1 MSEFSYHSG
10 VLHAEGVSLADIAG
24 VVGTPFYCY
33 STAGLQHGYRALRDA
48 LEEFD
53 PLICFAVKANSNQA
67 VIRTFG
73 DLGAGADVV
82 SEGELRRA
90 LAAGIPPDRIIF
102 SGVGKTAD
110 EMRAALAL
118 GIHQINVESVPE
130 LELLSEIA
138 VDAGQVADVALRVNP
153 DVDANTHEKITTGK
167 KENKFGIDLDS
178 APGTFAR
185 AAALPGVNPVSVA
198 VHIGSQLTDLAPF
211 RAAFA
216 RVADLAD
223 SLRAQGIGIEH
234 LDLGGGL
241 GTPYDDETPP
251 PVDAYA
257 AAVRETVGG
266 RGYRLSFEP
275 GRLLAGNA
283 GIMVSRVIYVKD
295 GQDRRFIIL
304 DAAMNDLIRPAMYG
318 AHHHIQPVVEPAPDA
333 VLGAADVVGPVC
345 ESGDTFAR
353 QRDLPP
359 LVTGDL
365 VAFKSAGAY
374 GAVMASTYN
383 SRPLVA
389 EIMVNGDRWAVVRPR
404 QSLEALLGQDRL
416 ADWQAQADDAGPAMR
431 AAT

>member
-1 MSEFSYHSG
+1 MSAFSYRNG
-10 VLHAEGVSLADIAG
+10 VLSAEAVPLSDIAAA
-24 VVGTPFYCY
+24 VGTPFYCY
-33 STAGLQHGYRALRDA
+33 ATAA
-48 LEEFD
+48 LEAQYLSLRAALAEFD

-90 LAAGIPPDRIIF
+90 LAAGIPPERIIF
-102 SGVGKTAD
+102 SGVGKTAA
-110 EMRAALAL
+110 EMRAALDA

-130 LELLSEIA
+130 LEVLSAVA
-138 VDAGQVADVALRVNP
+138 VDAGRVANVALRVNP

-167 KENKFGIDLDS
+167 KENKFGIALDA
-178 APGTFAR
+178 APAAFAR
-185 AAALPGVNPVSVA
+185 AADLPGIEPVSVA
-198 VHIGSQLTDLAPF
+198 VHIGSQLTDLEPF

-223 SLRAQGIGIEH
+223 RLRSAGIGIEH

-241 GTPYDDETPP
+241 GILYDDETPP

-257 AAVRETVGG
+257 AVVRETVGG

-275 GRLLAGNA
+275 GRLLTGNA
-283 GIMVSRVIYVKD
+283 GVMVAQVVYVKE

-318 AHHHIQPVVEPAPDA
+318 AHHHIQPVAQPGPDA
-333 VLGAADVVGPVC
+333 PRGPADVVGPVC

-365 VAFKSAGAY
+365 VAFESAGAY

-383 SRPLVA
+383 SRPLVP
-389 EIMVNGDRWAVVRPR
+389 EILVNGDRWAVVRAR
-404 QSLEALLGQDRL
+404 QTLDELLQQDQL
-416 ADWQAQADDAGPAMR
+416 ADWQTDAGDPGLAMR
-431 AAT
+431 AGG

>member
-24 VVGTPFYCY
+24 AVGTPFYCY
-33 STAGLQHGYRALRDA
+33 SSAGLQHGYRALSDA
-48 LEEFD
+48 LAEFD

-110 EMRAALAL
+110 EMRAAMAL

-138 VDAGQVADVALRVNP
+138 VAAGGVANVALRVNP

-185 AAALPGVNPVSVA
+185 AAALPGINPVSVA

-241 GTPYDDETPP
+241 GIPYDDETPP

-257 AAVRETVGG
+257 AVVRETVGG

-295 GQDRRFIIL
+295 GQDRRFVIL

-318 AHHHIQPVVEPAPDA
+318 AHHHIQPVTEPAPDA
-333 VLGAADVVGPVC
+333 ALGAADVVGPVC

>member
-1 MSEFSYHSG
+1 MSEFSYRNG
-10 VLHAEGVSLADIAG
+10 ILHAENVALSEIAAA
-24 VVGTPFYCY
+24 VGTPFYCY
-33 STAGLQHGYRALRDA
+33 ASAALQSQYLALQNA
-48 LEEFD
+48 LAKFD

-90 LAAGIPPDRIIF
+90 LAAGIAPDRIIF
-102 SGVGKTAD
+102 SGVGKTGD
-110 EMRAALAL
+110 EMRAALEL

-130 LELLSEIA
+130 LELLSEVA
-138 VDAGQVADVALRVNP
+138 VAAGRVAPVALRVNP

-167 KENKFGIDLDS
+167 KENKFGIGLDG
-178 APGTFAR
+178 APAAFAR
-185 AAALPGVNPVSVA
+185 TAALPGIEPVSVA

-216 RVADLAD
+216 TVADLAD

-241 GTPYDDETPP
+241 GILYDDETPP
-251 PVDAYA
+251 PIDAYA
-257 AAVRETVGG
+257 DVVRETVGG

-275 GRLLAGNA
+275 GRLLAGDA
-283 GIMVSRVIYVKD
+283 GVMVSRVIYVKD
-295 GQDRRFIIL
+295 GQDRRFVIL

-318 AHHHIQPVVEPAPDA
+318 AHHHIQPVAEPAPDA
-333 VLGAADVVGPVC
+333 PLGTADVVGPVC

-353 QRDLPP
+353 QRALPP

-383 SRPLVA
+383 SRPLVP
-389 EIMVNGDRWAVVRPR
+389 EIMVNGDRWAVVRAR
-404 QSLEALLGQDRL
+404 QTLDELLGQDRL
-416 ADWQAQADDAGPAMR
+416 ADWQADADDSGMAMR
-431 AAT
+431 AGG